1 MTMWLRKCA
10 LLALALFLVAACGGS
25 SSSSSGKKLVY
36 LSMSYIGNDWQPE
49 SKNLITA
56 LAQVSPLSNDMDL
69 RVTVAGTSV
78 ERQIAQINGAVQVG
92 AKGILIYPI
101 SPTALNATIKR
112 ACDAGV
118 KIMTYD
124 SIVTEPCA
132 YGVTIHQHYAGQVT
146 AQWLAEKLHSQG
158 NIVMIT
164 GVAGTS
170 VDQYRTEAAKA
181 VFAKYPGIHIIAE
194 APGDWAQ
201 APAKAAMANILVS
214 HPASQINGVWAQVG
228 CYAVTQLYQER
239 NLPIL
244 PCAGEQVDGHLNYM
258 LPPPDGVSLPS
269 ISYSATNFTGALGLR
284 LLDDLINGKSV
295 PHVTYVEFRLIS
307 NDPQAGVTT
316 IPLKVCHQGTPSELV
331 SGCSV
336 FAADLGVA
344 PGFFDG
350 IWSPFVG
357 LGLNAALTGSLSP
370 AETKSAQDALKQS
383 VTSFKPDLGP

>member
-1 MTMWLRKCA
+1 MWLRKSA
-10 LLALALFLVAACGGS
+10 LLALAAIVLAACGTSTSGTT
-25 SSSSSGKKLVY
+25 SGKKLVY

-56 LAQVSPLSNDMDL
+56 LAQVPPLSNDMNL
-69 RVTVAGTSV
+69 RVTVAGVSV
-78 ERQIAQINGAVQVG
+78 ERQIAQINGAVQAG

-132 YGVTIHQHYAGQVT
+132 YGVTIHQHNAGTVT
-146 AQWLAEKLHSQG
+146 AQWLAEKLNGQG

-170 VDQYRTEAAKA
+170 VDLYRTEAAKA
-181 VFAKYPGIHIIAE
+181 VFAKYPGIHIIAS

-201 APAKAAMANILVS
+201 APAKAAVSNILIS
-214 HPASQINGVWAQVG
+214 HPASQINGYWVQVG
-228 CYAVTQLYQER
+228 CYTITQLYQER
-239 NLPIL
+239 NLPIV
-244 PCAGEQVDGHLNYM
+244 PCAGEQVDGHLQYM
-258 LPPPDGVSLPS
+258 RPPPDGVNLPS

-284 LLDDLINGKSV
+284 LLDDLLNGKSV
-295 PHVTYVEFRLIS
+295 PHVTYAAFRLIS
-307 NDPQAGVTT
+307 NDPQTGVTT
-316 IPLKVCHQGTPSELV
+316 IPLSVCSQGTPAELAG
-331 SGCSV
+331 GCNV
-336 FAADLGVA
+336 FATDLGVA

-350 IWSPFVG
+350 IWSPLIG
-357 LGLNAALTGSLSP
+357 LGLNAALTGSPSQ
-370 AETKSAQDALKQS
+370 EEITSAQNALKTP
-383 VTSFKPDLGP
+383 VTSFQPDLGS